1 MLTFVDI
8 ELFPAF
14 GYGLVTHVTTLR
26 KDTHTM
32 HDHVSKVATFHSA
45 GEKLQLDVAL
55 QNGDDKRSCP
65 RVSFK
70 KTTRP
75 GMQGD
80 GLQATIVINEGESI
94 SFVLRNDSNQ
104 HVTEHITSS
113 VLDNQ
118 QHDTQQYWFNF
129 ISQCR
134 YKGRWR
140 EVVTR
145 SLMILKLLTYGKHTL

>member
-1 MLTFVDI
+1 
-8 ELFPAF
+8 
-14 GYGLVTHVTTLR
+14 
-26 KDTHTM
+26 
-32 HDHVSKVATFHSA
+32 
-45 GEKLQLDVAL
+45 
-55 QNGDDKRSCP
+55 
-65 RVSFK
+65 
-70 KTTRP
+70 
-75 GMQGD
+75 MQGD